1 MGRLNQIKDISL
13 HNTLLLLNTI
23 TESGWYISGGAAL
36 YSSDKNHYK
45 DKNYNDIDVFCETEE
60 VANQLIN
67 GLEKFSIVDGSL
79 SRNVPYSF
87 EDTKSSATKT
97 KYATTFYFRF
107 QQIQVITYMYGKPEE
122 VLSNFDIDICS
133 VWLDPKNKCN
143 YLTENIEKNI
153 FFGQFYIRPEG
164 KIGDVLSRIAKY
176 SSRGFK
182 LKNPKVLF
190 ELLLKYPIYH
200 DTRANI
206 VDEEDSEYMDAKS
219 YEELGIDI
227 DLNKI
232 LRSFIGWA
240 SDSTNQEIAM
250 EVLELFNQLELPRI
264 PHTFKFSNYRLVVQ
278 NSNKLWDDRCPIL
291 KSLKPELKI
300 YLVEFGLMSLNHNDF
315 IDKYPELLL

>member
-1 MGRLNQIKDISL
+1 MGRFTQKDISL

-36 YSSDKNHYK
+36 YSSKNNHFHDKNFQ
-45 DKNYNDIDVFCETEE
+45 DIDVFCESEE
-60 VANQLIN
+60 VANQLID
-67 GLEKFSIVDGSL
+67 GLEKLSILEDTL
-79 SRNVPYSF
+79 SRNDDYIF
-87 EDTKSSATKT
+87 EDVKSSAKKT
-97 KYATTFYFRF
+97 KYATTFYFSY
-107 QQIQVITYMYGKPEE
+107 QQIQVITYVYGKPEE
-122 VLSNFDIDICS
+122 VLSDFDIDICS
-133 VWLDPKNKCN
+133 VWIDPKNKLH
-143 YLTENIEKNI
+143 YLTEDIEKNV

-200 DTRANI
+200 DTRTKVVI
-206 VDEEDSEYMDAKS
+206 EENSEYIDVKS
-219 YEELGIDI
+219 YEELGVEV

-250 EVLELFNQLELPRI
+250 EVLELFNELELPRI
-264 PHTFKFSNYRLVVQ
+264 PPTFKFSDYRLVVQ

-291 KSLKPELKI
+291 KSLKPEIKI
-300 YLVEFGLMSLNHNDF
+300 YLVEFGLMSLNHSDF